1 MKKFEKIILKAA
13 NDNHAR
19 HKISRAAIAPDKHP
33 VVNAIK
39 KNKIKSKKLLE
50 IGCST
55 GFVLKKISSLTNA
68 KCYGI
73 DASRKAIN
81 DGKKLF
87 KDIKLF
93 HGIIEE
99 SKLKKEKFDLIIL
112 GFFLF
117 LMPPNKILDLFNI
130 VDNMLKINGQIIIYD
145 MHNIGFKKKNYKHNI
160 NLSTFRWDFK
170 NVFLSL
176 PYYKLVHK
184 KIDRYK
190 KSNDKTEISI
200 LRKVK
205 I

>member
-13 NDNHAR
+13 NDNHVR
-19 HKISRAAIAPDKHP
+19 HKISRAAMAPEKHP
-33 VVNAIK
+33 VIQAIK
-39 KNKIKSKKLLE
+39 KNKIRPKKLLE

-55 GFVLKKISSLTNA
+55 GFVLEKINKLTNA

-73 DASRKAIN
+73 DASRQAIK

-87 KDIKLF
+87 KRIKLF
-93 HGIIEE
+93 HGIIEK
-99 SKLKKEKFDLIIL
+99 SKLKNDKFDLIIL

-117 LMPPNKILDLFNI
+117 LMPPNKILNLFNI
-130 VDNMLKINGQIIIYD
+130 VDSMLKNNGKVIIYD
-145 MHNIGFKKKNYKHNI
+145 MHNIGFKKKIYKHNK

-176 PYYKLVHK
+176 PYYKLIHK

-200 LRKVK
+200 LKKFK

>member
-1 MKKFEKIILKAA
+1 MIKFEKTILKAT
-13 NDNHAR
+13 NDNHFR
-19 HKISRAAIAPDKHP
+19 HKIARSTIASDKHP
-33 VVNAIK
+33 IVKAII
-39 KNKIKSKKLLE
+39 KNKIKSKRLLE

-55 GFVLKKISSLTNA
+55 GFILKKISNLTNA

-73 DASRKAIN
+73 DASQLAIK

-87 KDIKLF
+87 KGIKLF
-93 HGIIEE
+93 HGLIEK
-99 SKLKKEKFDLIIL
+99 SKLKNDKFDLIIL

-117 LMPPNKILDLFNI
+117 LMPPNKILNLFNI
-130 VDNMLKINGQIIIYD
+130 VDSMLKNNGKLIIYD
-145 MHNIGFKKKNYKHNI
+145 MHNIDFKKKNYKHNK

-184 KIDRYK
+184 KINRYK

-200 LRKVK
+200 LKKSK